1 MRSENAL
8 EGWFL
13 IAAIAFL
20 SLRNA
25 LTILLF
31 LAVDSKARHTDS
43 RNRTGKAGQN
53 GPIRVTY
60 GDITAA
66 FKEGG
71 FKENRRNGSGSIGLV
86 S

>member
-1 MRSENAL
+1 MPESSQCLYKNTTDEILFGVEPGEVVCFQL
-8 EGWFL
+8 E
-13 IAAIAFL
+13 
-20 SLRNA
+20 
-25 LTILLF
+25 
-31 LAVDSKARHTDS
+31 V
-43 RNRTGKAGQN
+43 AGN
-53 GPIRVTY
+53 MSVN